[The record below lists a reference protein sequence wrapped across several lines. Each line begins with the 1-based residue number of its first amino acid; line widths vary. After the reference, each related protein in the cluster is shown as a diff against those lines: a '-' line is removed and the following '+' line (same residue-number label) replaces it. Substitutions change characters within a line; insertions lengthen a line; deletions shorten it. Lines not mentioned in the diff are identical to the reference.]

1 MGVKYI
7 FQTYKKQ
14 KKNSKIVNIVML
26 RLIFILLNVDGI
38 MCCVIRV
45 DICRDGDE
53 DVRVYFVVFRALFEN
68 R

>member
-1 MGVKYI
+1 MLNIFSKIIKKTQKYR
-7 FQTYKKQ
+7 
-14 KKNSKIVNIVML
+14 IVNIVML
-26 RLIFILLNVDGI
+26 RLIFILLNVDCI